1 MDKNTFTDCYS
12 PLAHEELM
20 TRLAAIRHVALDMD
34 GTIYMGSTLFTW
46 TKAFLAKLDA
56 LGIGYSFLTNN
67 PSKNIDDYL
76 HKLEGMGMNGCTPPH
91 WPPSTTSVR
100 TIPRPNGSFCSVRRV

>member
-34 GTIYMGSTLFTW
+34 GTIYMGSTLFPW

-76 HKLEGMGMNGCTPPH
+76 HSKRPGSSPP
-91 WPPSTTSVR
+91 PP
-100 TIPRPNGSFCSVRRV
+100 RRETNPICW